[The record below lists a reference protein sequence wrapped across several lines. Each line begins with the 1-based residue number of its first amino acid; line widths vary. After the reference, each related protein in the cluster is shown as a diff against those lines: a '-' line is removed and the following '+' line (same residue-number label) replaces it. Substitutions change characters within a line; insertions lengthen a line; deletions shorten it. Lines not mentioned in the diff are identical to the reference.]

1 MEYSDLESQE
11 VPALFQDIPSEEIL
25 VYHLVFL
32 FTAIILIGLDYVMV
46 KICQ

>member
-11 VPALFQDIPSEEIL
+11 VPPLFQDIPSDEIL

-32 FTAIILIGLDYVMV
+32 FALVILIGLDYVMV

>member
-25 VYHLVFL
+25 VYHLVFVFAL
-32 FTAIILIGLDYVMV
+32 LILIGLDYVMV